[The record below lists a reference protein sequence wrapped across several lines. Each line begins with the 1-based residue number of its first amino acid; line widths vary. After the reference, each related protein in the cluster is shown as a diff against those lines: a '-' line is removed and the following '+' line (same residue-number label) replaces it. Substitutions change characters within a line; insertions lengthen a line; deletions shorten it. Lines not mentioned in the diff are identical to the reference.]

1 MIFHGVMMRKFINS
15 LIHGSLKEKS
25 WWYRIFRPEVGETF
39 KIFTTNTQTIAG
51 NGHSATPCQTV
62 RGSWVKMSQLR
73 RKKWSMVGVP
83 CCWLRGTD
91 THGWSR
97 LRSSDP
103 VGKGKKWEKWDMG
116 RSWENG
122 DAMVSPT
129 VMWMV
134 RESNM
139 AIWDFVSSNIW
150 SPGGFHVKII

>member
-1 MIFHGVMMRKFINS
+1 
-15 LIHGSLKEKS
+15 
-25 WWYRIFRPEVGETF
+25 
-39 KIFTTNTQTIAG
+39 
-51 NGHSATPCQTV
+51 
-62 RGSWVKMSQLR
+62 
-73 RKKWSMVGVP
+73 
-83 CCWLRGTD
+83 
-91 THGWSR
+91 
-97 LRSSDP
+97 

-122 DAMVSPT
+122 DAMVSAT